1 MIEMMVLDKDKVT
14 SYYID
19 EIGKILDLND
29 ISDLSEIRKWAQQEL
44 KDSIK
49 NNTAVYES
57 LFTGANWF
65 DEPYVAHYIYL
76 NKKISINTVTDFSI
90 TTGSGRSKGKYSIEI
105 KPLLSNTEEKDI
117 VDE

>member
-1 MIEMMVLDKDKVT
+1 MIEMLVLDKDKVT

-29 ISDLSEIRKWAQQEL
+29 ISDLSAIRKWAQQEL
-44 KDSIK
+44 KSSIK
-49 NNTAVYES
+49 NNLSVYES
-57 LFTGANWF
+57 LFTGSNWF

-76 NKKISINTVTDFSI
+76 NKKITINRVTDFTI

-105 KPLLSNTEEKDI
+105 KPVSNEDI
-117 VDE
+117 INENN